1 MTSSIIDKEEK
12 LEYDTIIF
20 RIDQDI
26 VNELRQESKQKK
38 GSLNIL
44 VNQILGFYVKRYKP
58 SQIATDI
65 PISKRLG
72 ALLLSYNYT

>member
-1 MTSSIIDKEEK
+1 VTSSIIDKEEK

-58 SQIATDI
+58 SQIAADI